1 MSGGDPVSGVP
12 RVVRT
17 KTTELAMTGENRFHL
32 IARLTD
38 MSYDC
43 AYGSPADQ
51 GVIHDFTVE
60 GDLEGEDLVVTDL
73 HVGALA
79 HPYRGCPAIV
89 PRCQELTGRSLVSGW
104 RRTVLETLGG
114 TAGCTHVT
122 TLLLGLAEV
131 RTSAFFLRMN
141 GRVPYSPETR
151 ADGRWTAAGLELA
164 PSIVGACHA
173 LERSGPVVRRAAR
186 RLAGEDPSISEPP
199 QGRQRRC

>member
-1 MSGGDPVSGVP
+1 
-12 RVVRT
+12 
-17 KTTELAMTGENRFHL
+17 
-32 IARLTD
+32 
-38 MSYDC
+38 
-43 AYGSPADQ
+43 
-51 GVIHDFTVE
+51 
-60 GDLEGEDLVVTDL
+60 
-73 HVGALA
+73 
-79 HPYRGCPAIV
+79 
-89 PRCQELTGRSLVSGW
+89 
-104 RRTVLETLGG
+104 VLETLGG

-141 GRVPYSPETR
+141 DRVPYSPETR